1 MVQIAVTLTFASFAV
16 YAAMIGLFARAMVTR
31 RRSAAPATRTE
42 PTASV
47 TIFKPLAGSD
57 DDLEGNLESFAR
69 IEYPSFEILLGVA
82 DRTDPAFGV
91 ARRFRANHPELDVRI
106 VITDPHAALN
116 PKVAQLIG
124 LAERAKGDI
133 CVISDSNVRVRPG
146 YLASMVEPLANER
159 VGIVT
164 SLFSGVGERSMGGA
178 LENLQICAATAPAI
192 AAMAAVTRRSFTV
205 GKSMAI
211 RRVDL
216 DRIGGFASVGGVLA
230 EDHLLGRRLADA
242 GFEMRLSGEVVE
254 NWNVR
259 CSVGR
264 TLERH
269 TRWAKLRR
277 SLTPFG
283 FSVEP
288 LLTPIAIASAGVV
301 IAPTKVTAI
310 VLVAVM
316 AAQMGSALLAVRLL
330 RGHVVWWHG
339 PLEIVRSYVALF
351 CWIRACSS
359 RRISWRGHAFR
370 LLRGSAIVPV
380 PSSTAGSP
388 SAETLTA

>member
-1 MVQIAVTLTFASFAV
+1 MVQIAVTLTFTSFAV
-16 YAAMIGLFARAMVTR
+16 YAAMIGLFARAMLAR
-31 RRSAAPATRTE
+31 RRSAAPARRTE
-42 PTASV
+42 PLARV

-57 DDLEGNLESFAR
+57 DDLEENLESFAR

-82 DRTDPAFGV
+82 DRADPAFGV
-91 ARRFRANHPELDVRI
+91 ARRFLAGHPGLDVRI
-106 VITDPHAALN
+106 VVTDPQAALN
-116 PKVAQLIG
+116 PKVAQLVG
-124 LAERAKGDI
+124 LAEVARGVVW
-133 CVISDSNVRVRPG
+133 VISDSNVRVQPG
-146 YLASMVEPLANER
+146 YLVSMVEPLADER

-164 SLFSGVGERSMGGA
+164 SLFSGVGEQSMGGA

-192 AAMAAVTRRSFTV
+192 AAMASVTRRSFTV
-205 GKSMAI
+205 GKSMAL

-230 EDHLLGRRLADA
+230 EDHLLGRRLAAA
-242 GFEMRLSGEVVE
+242 GFETRLSREVVE

-288 LLTPIAIASAGVV
+288 MLTPIAIASAGALM
-301 IAPTKVTAI
+301 APTKVMA
-310 VLVAVM
+310 VALAAVM
-316 AAQMGSALLAVRLL
+316 AAQMGCALLAVRLL
-330 RGHVVWWHG
+330 RGRVIWWHG

-351 CWIRACSS
+351 CWVRACSS

-380 PSSTAGSP
+380 PSSTPGSP
-388 SAETLTA
+388 AVETLTA